1 MAYFIY
7 KKRKYN
13 RQVALFIQI
22 WYKKEKL
29 FQKSKYTFD
38 ENKNKWTLHN
48 ENSTTMSIKMKL
60 VDEHSSSEDLP
71 YKFNGKQVDEKTG
84 LYYYGAR

>member
-1 MAYFIY
+1 MVRLYCA
-7 KKRKYN
+7 
-13 RQVALFIQI
+13 
-22 WYKKEKL
+22 
-29 FQKSKYTFD
+29 SKYSIRKKIIAEVQYIYD
-38 ENKNKWTLHN
+38 KNKWTLRN
-48 ENSTTMSIKMKL
+48 EYSTTMSIKMKL